1 MNKLNVEDYLR
12 KLITKNNQLGF
23 YSFNTLCAEE
33 NKEESL
39 CLKELSKLYEDKLI
53 TYPRVMNEIDCEVPL
68 YYYNKKE
75 DYIKYILKNFEIGEF
90 EKLINKNKQTNYF
103 KKNIQ
108 DLHHGII
115 CVGFK
120 NEIKE
125 LGIYEKIM
133 LRYLLQF
140 IPNRLEYVKIKKI
153 RNF

>member
-1 MNKLNVEDYLR
+1 
-12 KLITKNNQLGF
+12 
-23 YSFNTLCAEE
+23 
-33 NKEESL
+33 
-39 CLKELSKLYEDKLI
+39 
-53 TYPRVMNEIDCEVPL
+53 MNEIDCEVPL

-90 EKLINKNKQTNYF
+90 EKLINKNKQPEYF
-103 KKNIQ
+103 KSNIQ

-133 LRYLLQF
+133 LRYLFQF

>member
-12 KLITKNNQLGF
+12 ELIIKNDQLGF

-33 NKEESL
+33 KKAEIS
-39 CLKELSKLYEDKLI
+39 CLTELSELYENKLI
-53 TYPRVMNEIDCEVPL
+53 TYPRVINEKDCEVPL
-68 YYYNKKE
+68 YYHNKKE
-75 DYIKYILKNFEIGEF
+75 EYIEYILKHFEIGEF
-90 EKLINKNKQTNYF
+90 EKLINKNKNQKYF
-103 KKNIQ
+103 KANMR
-108 DLHHGII
+108 DFHHGII

-133 LRYLLQF
+133 LRYLFQF
-140 IPNRLEYVKIKKI
+140 IPTRLEYVKIKKI

>member
-12 KLITKNNQLGF
+12 ALIIKNDQLGF

-33 NKEESL
+33 KKDEFS
-39 CLKELSKLYEDKLI
+39 CLTELSALYEDKLI
-53 TYPRVMNEIDCEVPL
+53 TYPRVMNKKDCEVPF
-68 YYYNKKE
+68 YYHNQKE
-75 DYIKYILKNFEIGEF
+75 KYIEYILSNFEIGEF
-90 EKLINKNKQTNYF
+90 EELINKNKQTSYF

-125 LGIYEKIM
+125 LGMYEKIM

>member
-12 KLITKNNQLGF
+12 ELIIKNDQLGF
-23 YSFNTLCAEE
+23 YSFNTLCAEK
-33 NKEESL
+33 NKEEFS
-39 CLKELSKLYEDKLI
+39 CLTELSALYEDKLI
-53 TYPRVMNEIDCEVPL
+53 TYPRVMNKKDCEVPFH
-68 YYYNKKE
+68 YYNQKQ
-75 DYIKYILKNFEIGEF
+75 KYIEYIISKFEIGEF
-90 EKLINKNKQTNYF
+90 KKLINPNKQTNYF